1 MKDKNSSIIE
11 DFRKNYTEKKKYVL
25 GDFKHNTDP
34 NVLYVNVSVPI
45 ENGIFDFQKDAI
57 KTLILGDD
65 VQVIG
70 KSAFENYPNL
80 ETVIYGKKLR
90 TVDSFAF
97 AGCRKLSTF
106 IPLSSINSDTL
117 DYSDN
122 VGTFE
127 CVKPLT
133 ELSKD
138 CFTCTNFEKVA
149 VKNKNVCFRAGSF
162 ESCHNLKDLY
172 IEDWNT
178 VFGVASFN
186 GCPELMVHVNGTPRI
201 KSIAKYAFN
210 GTRFANLVSSNQLRL
225 PEGNG
230 EKHITKTDINNFKMQ
245 VVIAPNTNSRT
256 ANEIDGKE
264 M

>member
-11 DFRKNYTEKKKYVL
+11 DFRKNYAEKKKHTL

-34 NVLYVNVSVPI
+34 SVLYVNVSVPI
-45 ENGIFDFQKDAI
+45 ENGIFDFQKDSI

-65 VQVIG
+65 VQKIG

-80 ETVIYGKKLR
+80 ETVIYGNHLE
-90 TVDSFAF
+90 VIDSFAF
-97 AGCRKLSTF
+97 AGCGKLSTF
-106 IPLSSINSDTL
+106 IPFSSINNETL
-117 DYSDN
+117 DYSDK

-127 CVKPLT
+127 CVKPLR
-133 ELSKD
+133 EMSKE
-138 CFTCTNFEKVA
+138 CFTCTNFERVE
-149 VKNKNVCFRAGSF
+149 VKNKNVKFRAGSF

-172 IEDWNT
+172 IDDWNT
-178 VFGVASFN
+178 VFGVSSFN
-186 GCPELMVHVNGTPRI
+186 DCPELMVHVKSTPRI

-210 GTRFANLVSSNQLRL
+210 GTKFANLVSSNQIKL

-230 EKHITKTDINNFKMQ
+230 EKHITKTAINDFKMQ
-245 VVIAPNTNSRT
+245 VIIAPNSNSRT
-256 ANEIDGKE
+256 VDEIDGKE

>member
-25 GDFKHNTDP
+25 GDYEHNTDP

-65 VQVIG
+65 LKVIG

-80 ETVIYGKKLR
+80 ETVIYGKHLE
-90 TVDSFAF
+90 TVDCFAF
-97 AGCRKLSTF
+97 AGCKKLSTF
-106 IPLSSINSDTL
+106 IPLSSINKETL
-117 DYSDN
+117 DYSDK

-127 CVKPLT
+127 CNNALR
-133 ELSKD
+133 ELSKE
-138 CFTCTNFEKVA
+138 CFTCTNFEMVR
-149 VKNKNVCFRAGSF
+149 VKNKNVKFRAGAF

-186 GCPELMVHVNGTPRI
+186 DCPELMVHVDSTPRI

-210 GTRFANLVSSNQLRL
+210 GTRFANLISSNQSKL
-225 PEGNG
+225 PDGNG
-230 EKHITKTDINNFKMQ
+230 EKHITKTAINDFKMQ
-245 VVIAPNTNSRT
+245 VIIAPNTNSRT
-256 ANEIDGKE
+256 VEEIDGKE